1 MNDADPLLGVEPEDL
16 DGHTLD
22 QLADYLE
29 RGRTPTD
36 RTIEGS
42 PACQIALAAL
52 ERLQAFGAELLE
64 ADAAA
69 APPSADAWI
78 ADVLSSISL
87 DARAGRSIPLTH
99 RAPGTDAH
107 VTEGAIRGLIRATGD
122 EVPGVLVGRV
132 RLLGDV
138 ERERAEVA
146 LELDVHVR
154 FGVPIPVAV
163 AALRRRLLEVLPRHA
178 SFSITRIDIRVR
190 ELSDAP
196 ATTAPIR

>member
-1 MNDADPLLGVEPEDL
+1 MKEAEPLLGLEPEDL

-29 RGRTPTD
+29 RARTPTD
-36 RTIEGS
+36 RSIENS

-52 ERLQAFGAELLE
+52 ERLHAFGTELLE
-64 ADAAA
+64 ADAVA
-69 APPSADAWI
+69 APPTADTWI
-78 ADVLSSISL
+78 ADALSSISL

-99 RAPGTDAH
+99 GAPGTDAH

-132 RLLGDV
+132 RLLGEV
-138 ERERAEVA
+138 ERERAEVG

-154 FGVPIPVAV
+154 FGVPIPAAMAV
-163 AALRRRLLEVLPRHA
+163 LRRRLLEVLPRHA

-190 ELSDAP
+190 ELSDVPTA
-196 ATTAPIR
+196 TAPIR